1 MVDSTAFPQAQEFH
15 LSLRVADLAASTAFY
30 AALFTVSP
38 KDTTPRYSTFLLPD
52 LHLNLVLLVN
62 DSQKPLD
69 TYSLYH
75 LGLGVAGK
83 AQVIAAY
90 HAALAAGAPIV
101 KPPRT
106 TWRGTPLHEL
116 WLRDP
121 SGYLIEVYARLTVE
135 ELAQMP
141 TDQEPTLL
149 VPSTETSQSA
159 P

>member
-1 MVDSTAFPQAQEFH
+1 MIDSIAFPAAQEFH

-30 AALFTVSP
+30 TAFFNIAP
-38 KDTTPRYSTFLLPD
+38 KDATARYSTFVVPR

-62 DSQKPLD
+62 DSEQPLD

-75 LGLGVAGK
+75 IGLGVADK

-90 HAALAAGAPIV
+90 HAAVAAGAPIV

-106 TWRGTPLHEL
+106 TWHGTPLHEL

-121 SGYLIEVYARLTVE
+121 SGYLIEVYARLT
-135 ELAQMP
+135 ELDLVQMP
-141 TDQEPTLL
+141 ADQEPTFL
-149 VPSTETSQSA
+149 VPGSEPPPA
-159 P
+159 

>member
-1 MVDSTAFPQAQEFH
+1 MNDVTSFPQASEFH
-15 LSLRVADLAASTAFY
+15 ISLRVADLAESTAFY
-30 AALFTVSP
+30 TAFFGLPP
-38 KDTTPRYSTFLLPD
+38 KDTTARYSTFIVPHLR
-52 LHLNLVLLVN
+52 LNLVLLVN
-62 DSQKPLD
+62 DSRQPLD

-75 LGLGVAGK
+75 LGLGVVDK

-90 HAALAAGAPIV
+90 HAALASGATVV

-121 SGYLIEVYARLTVE
+121 SGYLIEVYARLTAG

-141 TDQEPTLL
+141 ADREPVFL
-149 VPSTETSQSA
+149 VPGTEPSA
-159 P
+159 A

>member
-1 MVDSTAFPQAQEFH
+1 MVSTVSFPQAQEFH
-15 LSLRVADLAASTAFY
+15 VSLRVADLATSTAFY
-30 AALFTVSP
+30 TAFFAVPP
-38 KDTTPRYSTFLLPD
+38 KDTTARYSTFVIPN

-62 DSQKPLD
+62 DSQQPLD

-75 LGLGVAGK
+75 LGLGVADK
-83 AQVIAAY
+83 SQVIAAY
-90 HAALAAGAPIV
+90 HAALSAGAPIV

-121 SGYLIEVYARLTVE
+121 SGYLIEVYARLTAE

-141 TDQEPTLL
+141 ADQEPCFL
-149 VPSTETSQSA
+149 VPGTRPSA
-159 P
+159 G

>member
-1 MVDSTAFPQAQEFH
+1 MIDSIAFPPSQEFH

-30 AALFTVSP
+30 TAFFNLPP
-38 KDTTPRYSTFLLPD
+38 KDATARYSTFVVPQ

-62 DSQKPLD
+62 DSQQPLD

-75 LGLGVAGK
+75 LGLGVADK

-90 HAALAAGAPIV
+90 HAAMAKGAPIV

-121 SGYLIEVYARLTVE
+121 SGYLIEVYARLTAD

-141 TDQEPTLL
+141 VDQEPTFL
-149 VPSTETSQSA
+149 VPGTEPPVA
-159 P
+159 

>member
-1 MVDSTAFPQAQEFH
+1 
-15 LSLRVADLAASTAFY
+15 
-30 AALFTVSP
+30 
-38 KDTTPRYSTFLLPD
+38 

-62 DSQKPLD
+62 DGQNPLD

-83 AQVIAAY
+83 TQVIAAY